1 MDNQFKAWHLS
12 QEDKAT
18 IAKLK
23 KININ
28 DLMPA
33 DTVVKVISSGINYK
47 DALAL
52 TGKAPVV
59 RKFPMIP
66 GIDLAGIVEDSDN
79 PLFKKGDNIFATGH
93 GMGEIHYGGLSE
105 YARIDSEWLLKV
117 PEQFSCNDVM
127 SIGTAGLTAMLC
139 VIGIE
144 ESGIT
149 PNMGEIVVTGAT
161 GGVGAFAIMILSK
174 LGFSV
179 VASTG
184 KIYEEEYLMRLGA
197 ERIISNEVFEGTP
210 RLIDKETWAS
220 AIDVIGGN
228 TLSHIIAQTAR
239 GGAISVCGQIQGMNL
254 ITNMAPFIIRG
265 IKLLGIDS
273 AYCKKEKRENAWNR
287 LTGLI
292 DLDLIKSV
300 ITEIDIDEVLSIS
313 IKIIEGNHKGRY
325 IVKM

>member
-1 MDNQFKAWHLS
+1 MDNKFKAWHLS
-12 QEDKAT
+12 QQDKVT

-28 DLMPA
+28 DLMLG
-33 DTVVKVISSGINYK
+33 DTVVKVVSSGINYK

-105 YARIDSEWLLKV
+105 YARIDSQWLLKV
-117 PEQFSCNDVM
+117 PKQFSCNDIM

-174 LGFSV
+174 LGFRV

-184 KIYEEEYLMRLGA
+184 KIYEEKYLMRLGA
-197 ERIISNEVFEGTP
+197 ERIIDNEVFEGTP

-228 TLSHIIAQTAR
+228 TLSHIISQTAR
-239 GGAISVCGQIQGMNL
+239 GGAISVCGQIQGINL
-254 ITNMAPFIIRG
+254 STNMAPFILRG
-265 IKLLGIDS
+265 IKLLGVDS
-273 AYCKKEKRENAWNR
+273 AYCKKENRENAWNR
-287 LTGLI
+287 LTELI

-300 ITEIDIDEVLSIS
+300 ITEIDIDEVLLIS
-313 IKIIEGNHKGRY
+313 NKIIEGNHKGRY
-325 IVKM
+325 IVNM